1 MLPSPE
7 VHYRIEMSSSVCINK
22 LVFRFF
28 TLKQNNGNFLSILK
42 HLAKI
47 KCQLRLFN
55 INFLT
60 FEVTKKGMKKRV
72 FILLAL
78 FITGFFTSFSQS
90 DISFFNQ
97 PYQILPEDTG
107 RLFLR
112 IDNSNFFKN
121 NEYFGEITDGY
132 TALGFHVTPQIEYFL
147 NPKLKI
153 AGGVHL
159 LKYSGRDEFTK
170 AIPLLSIQYKIHKNL
185 NLILGN
191 IYGTT
196 NHAVIEPMY
205 EFERYLN
212 NYIENGIQF
221 LWDSKNIHADLW
233 LDWEQYILQGD
244 PFQEKFNVGLS
255 AQINVFKP
263 SEKLSF
269 SVDIQNIVRHE
280 GGQVNKKNKPLYTV
294 FNNAT
299 GISVSYQVNWK
310 YLERIKFSPYWV
322 NYQDLSPANNQMYI
336 DGTAFYTTLEFL
348 SKNLGL
354 FLGYWYSEQY
364 ITPLGNPLFESISRN
379 KWWVDNPQR
388 EILMAKISYQK
399 KIIDGVSLSF
409 RVETYS
415 DLIDG
420 NMDYSF
426 GLILLFND
434 RFLLKSF

>member
-1 MLPSPE
+1 
-7 VHYRIEMSSSVCINK
+7 
-22 LVFRFF
+22 
-28 TLKQNNGNFLSILK
+28 
-42 HLAKI
+42 
-47 KCQLRLFN
+47 
-55 INFLT
+55 
-60 FEVTKKGMKKRV
+60 MKKS
-72 FILLAL
+72 IYIAL
-78 FITGFFTSFSQS
+78 VIVLGGYFKSLSQT

-97 PYQILPEDTG
+97 SYQINSEDTG
-107 RLFLR
+107 KIFLR
-112 IDNSNFFKN
+112 LDNTSFFKN
-121 NEYFGEITDGY
+121 NEYFGQITDGY
-132 TALGFHVTPQIEYFL
+132 TALGFHVTPQIEYTL
-147 NPKLKI
+147 HPKLKI

-170 AIPLLSIQYKIHKNL
+170 AIPLLSIQYKPHKYL
-185 NLILGN
+185 NMILGN

-196 NHAVIEPMY
+196 NHSVIEPMF

-221 LWDSKNIHADLW
+221 LWDSKSIHADLW

-255 AQINVFKP
+255 SQIKLYKF
-263 SEKLSF
+263 SENF
-269 SVDIQNIVRHE
+269 EIGFDFQNIVRHE

-299 GISVSYQVNWK
+299 GFSIDYYLNWK
-310 YLERIKFSPYWV
+310 FIEKIKFTPYVV
-322 NYQDLSPANNQMYI
+322 NYQDLSPTNEQMYI
-336 DGTAFYTTLEFL
+336 DGTAYYPTLEL
-348 SKNLGL
+348 SSNNFQL

-379 KWWVDNPQR
+379 KWWVDNPVR
-388 EILMAKISYQK
+388 ELFLAKISYNK
-399 KIIDGVSLSF
+399 NLFNGVNLSF

-415 DLIDG
+415 DLLDG

-434 RFLLKSF
+434 RFLLR